1 MKIKKFDF
9 PLYYNKYKMQIKSLA
24 VFCGSKSGDNPV
36 YLQHA
41 EQIGSM
47 LAKNHITLV
56 YGGGNRGIM
65 GAVANSAMNNGG
77 KVIGVIPK
85 LLTDREHQH
94 DNITELT
101 ITDDMHERKKK
112 LYELCDAALILP
124 GGFGTMDEL
133 FEVLTWN
140 QLFIHNKLVFLLNSN
155 GFYDHLI
162 SHIHHLETTGFL
174 YEKLEENII
183 IISEPWELQSYINN

>member
-1 MKIKKFDF
+1 
-9 PLYYNKYKMQIKSLA
+9 MQIKSLA

-36 YLQHA
+36 YIQHA
-41 EQIGSM
+41 EEIGSM
-47 LAKNHITLV
+47 LAKNQITLV
-56 YGGGNRGIM
+56 YGGGNKGIM

-133 FEVLTWN
+133 FELLTWN

-162 SHIHHLETTGFL
+162 SHIRHLEETGFL
-174 YEKLEENII
+174 YEKLEENIV
-183 IISEPWELQSYINN
+183 IISEPWELHSYITN